1 MIWSELARIA
11 LIGTDQITIPDKVLE
26 VLSARGI
33 ETTSS
38 EDRVL
43 LDSAAAFNQLR
54 KAGFV
59 LADFD
64 GTLPSP
70 VEMLPS
76 SNTCSPQ
83 SIRHL
88 RKILGGTYQY
98 ALIEF
103 LEVMVQSQKHLPPEF
118 LPEIITSSLANE
130 SLWAI
135 IAPSLSG
142 RAHWLLSMNPDWEHL
157 SELEEDID
165 WYSATSSRKLV
176 LFDRLHRQE
185 ATSAIALLETQWDTL
200 NYKLK
205 LEYLDRIAKHLQISD
220 EAFLEKTRKDK
231 RKEVRFKAADILSQ
245 LPQSGLSNALFE
257 EATHLVEP
265 DTKRMLRIQL
275 PEAVPSDTTDLGI
288 DLSKAKKLFKSGL
301 KAAWVAALV
310 SKIPPKN
317 WEDYLGVSPRNI
329 IAAFLESQLSDVLD
343 TALLDAIIRHKN
355 AEWAA
360 QLIRYEMGLGTPNAW
375 PIAKLRK
382 LVELLS
388 EATFNDVVY
397 YFLQYNG
404 AMLEDENHIISRIL
418 MLRGFH
424 WDERVSRQLIE
435 GFRQWMTEAQTFYWN
450 LLHYQRL
457 LEAASY
463 NAPAELVDAFS
474 RDWPYHSPLWP
485 RWEAAVQ
492 RFLQALSFR
501 KEMITVLKNP

>member
-1 MIWSELARIA
+1 MIWSELAKIA
-11 LIGTDQITIPDKVLE
+11 LIGTDQIAIPDEVLDI
-26 VLSARGI
+26 LSARGI

-38 EDRVL
+38 QDRIVL
-43 LDSAAAFNQLR
+43 DAAAAFNQLR

-59 LADFD
+59 LASFD
-64 GTLPSP
+64 QALPTP
-70 VEMLPS
+70 VEILPS
-76 SNTCSPQ
+76 SNACSPQ

-88 RKILGGTYQY
+88 RKILNGTYQY

-103 LEVMVQSQKHLPPEF
+103 LEIMVQHEKHLPPEF
-118 LPEIITSSLANE
+118 LPEIIEAGLADE

-135 IAPSLSG
+135 IAPGLSE

-157 SELEEDID
+157 SEVEEDID
-165 WYSATSSRKLV
+165 WYSATPSRKLV

-185 ATSAIALLETQWDTL
+185 PISAIALLETQWETL
-200 NYKLK
+200 DYKVK
-205 LEYLDRIAKHLQISD
+205 LEYLDRIGKRLQSSD
-220 EAFLEKTRKDK
+220 EDFLELLRKDK

-245 LPQSGLSNALFE
+245 LPQSALSKVLFE
-257 EATHLVEP
+257 EATRLIEA
-265 DTKRMLRIQL
+265 DKKRMLRIQL
-275 PEAVPSDTTDLGI
+275 PEEIPSHTTDLGI
-288 DLSKAKKLFKSGL
+288 DLSKAKKRFKSGL

-317 WEDYLGVSPRNI
+317 WEDYLDLSPSNI
-329 IAAFLESQLSDVLD
+329 ISAFLESQLNDVLD
-343 TALLDAIIRHKN
+343 TALLDAVIRHKD

-360 QLIRYEMGLGTPNAW
+360 QLIRYEMGRGTANTW
-375 PIAKLRK
+375 PIAKVKK

-388 EATFNDVVY
+388 PVTFNDVVY

-404 AMLEDENHIISRIL
+404 TMLEDENHIISRIL
-418 MLRGFH
+418 MLRGFF
-424 WDERVSRQLIE
+424 WEERVSRQLIE

-463 NAPAELVDAFS
+463 NAPAALVDTFS

-492 RFLQALSFR
+492 RFLQTLSFR